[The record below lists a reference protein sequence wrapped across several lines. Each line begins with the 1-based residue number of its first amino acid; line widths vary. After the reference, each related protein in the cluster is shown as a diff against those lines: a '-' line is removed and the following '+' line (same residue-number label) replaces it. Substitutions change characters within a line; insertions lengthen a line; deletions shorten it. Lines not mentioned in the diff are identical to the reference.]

1 MDQEIADAV
10 ILLRRMAQF
19 MGQQSAVDQAN
30 RQRITV
36 DAIAAGLTLA
46 AVTTVS
52 TVSTVTSVTSVGNI
66 AATAGEGIRQFEVP
80 ARNCYANAIRN
91 KLTFG

>member
-1 MDQEIADAV
+1 MDQEIVEAV
-10 ILLRRMAQF
+10 ALLRRIAQF
-19 MGQQSAVDQAN
+19 MGQQSAVDPAN

-46 AVTTVS
+46 AIT
-52 TVSTVTSVTSVGNI
+52 TVSTVTSVTGVANV
-66 AATAGEGIRQFEVP
+66 AATAGEGVRQFEIP
-80 ARNCYANAIRN
+80 ARNCFANSIRN